1 MNETYCG
8 KSCQTC
14 AYQANI
20 GCRGCRE
27 EASRECKLAHCC
39 REKGHETC
47 QSCTY
52 NNQCGMYRGKD
63 TAPQYRLAKKK
74 AELEHQ
80 EFMKQR
86 GTFMAKWVWVLFWL
100 FIPADIATVMTEWI
114 PALETLG
121 YLLNFACTAMYG
133 VILLKISSEEKG
145 YRTAGVL
152 TLVAAVLSLATIAAN
167 QLHVFLIL
175 MASVTNAVISVFGCY
190 YEFNAHA
197 DVLEGVDDELSEQWR
212 KLWMWMLGTTIAMVI
227 GALFALVYIGW
238 LVILVAAIAM
248 LVIGILKLV
257 YLYRMA
263 QAFQDIAA
271 S

>member
-8 KSCQTC
+8 KSCQECGYRAET
-14 AYQANI
+14 

-27 EASRECKLAHCC
+27 EASRECRLARCC

-47 QSCTY
+47 NSCTY
-52 NNQCGMYRGKD
+52 NTQCGMYQGKD

-80 EFMKQR
+80 AFLKQR
-86 GTFMAKWVWVLFWL
+86 GTFLAKWMWVLFWL
-100 FIPADIATVMTEWI
+100 FIPAQVASIMTEWI
-114 PALETLG
+114 PGLETAGNILS
-121 YLLNFACTAMYG
+121 FACTAVYG
-133 VILLKISSEEKG
+133 LVLLKMSSQEQG

-152 TLVAAVLSLATIAAN
+152 TLVVGILSLVTIAAN

-175 MASVTNAVISVFGCY
+175 TVSVLNAVVVMFSYY

-197 DVLEGVDDELSEQWR
+197 DVLEGVDSELSEQWR
-212 KLWMWMLGTTIAMVI
+212 KLWKWMLGATIALVIGLLFTLILI
-227 GALFALVYIGW
+227 GALVVLAALIAI
-238 LVILVAAIAM
+238 LVIS
-248 LVIGILKLV
+248 ILKLV
-257 YLYRMA
+257 YLFRTA
-263 QAFQDIAA
+263 QAFQDVAA